1 MATGLKTALRVDSP
15 SGLRQHHARLP
26 HRQWGKAMRRRDL
39 IYLIGCLAVTPV
51 ATFAQQAERIRR
63 IAILMNRAANDPEGQ
78 SRLATIKQA
87 MEQLGWS
94 EGRNLQIDIRWGE
107 DEIDLERKYAAELV
121 ALSPDLILAAGTVS
135 MAALQPLT
143 RTLPIVFAVVADP
156 VGAGFVK
163 SLARPGGNATGF
175 SLYEYGM
182 SGKWVELLKQVAPSV
197 TRAAVLRDFTNPA
210 GLAYFGAIRAT
221 AQSLGVEVSP
231 VGMQSADEIEK
242 GIAEFA
248 LATKGGL
255 IVTPNSAASIHRAL
269 IVDLAARYKL
279 PAVYPFSYM
288 VTGGGLISYGPD
300 YVEQFRNAAGYVDRV
315 LRGEK
320 PADLPVQQPTR
331 YKMVI
336 NLKTAKALDLNVS
349 HTLIGL
355 ADEVIE

>member
-1 MATGLKTALRVDSP
+1 
-15 SGLRQHHARLP
+15 
-26 HRQWGKAMRRRDL
+26 MRRRDL
-39 IYLIGCLAVTPV
+39 ICLIGCLAVTPA
-51 ATFAQQAERIRR
+51 ATFAQERIRR
-63 IAILMNRAANDPEGQ
+63 IAILMNRANDPEGQ
-78 SRLATIKQA
+78 SRLATIKQT

-135 MAALQPLT
+135 MTALQPLT

-182 SGKWVELLKQVAPSV
+182 SGKWVELLKQIAPGV
-197 TRAAVLRDFTNPA
+197 TRAAVLRDVTNPA

-288 VTGGGLISYGPD
+288 VTGGGLMSYGPD

-320 PADLPVQQPTR
+320 PADLPVQQPTK

-336 NLKTAKALDLNVS
+336 NLKTAKALGLNVT